1 MYREPPLSTLVTW
14 GCVERELW
22 DCQATKE
29 PVQHGPLCGQQTG
42 VKGFGDGTAVPIH
55 GFTQNSE
62 TLRETR
68 EGYYYDI
75 SKMTRLSRQQDSP
88 ENLRK

>member
-1 MYREPPLSTLVTW
+1 MSMSREPPLPTLATW
-14 GCVERELW
+14 GGVERELW

-29 PVQHGPLCGQQTG
+29 PIQHGPLCRQQTG

-55 GFTQNSE
+55 GFTQSSE

-68 EGYYYDI
+68 AGLLLGHQKTD
-75 SKMTRLSRQQDSP
+75 
-88 ENLRK
+88 

>member
-1 MYREPPLSTLVTW
+1 MSMSREPPLPTLVTW

-29 PVQHGPLCGQQTG
+29 PIQHGPMCSQQTG
-42 VKGFGDGTAVPIH
+42 VKSFGNGTAVPIH

-68 EGYYYDI
+68 AGLLLGHQETD
-75 SKMTRLSRQQDSP
+75 KA
-88 ENLRK
+88 